1 MNNTYVYQ
9 SIQKPIVFADFENEL
24 WSIII
29 LCVLILTRGIVSSL
43 YRWFGGAEE
52 YHHHVHYSNEY
63 STLDLN
69 LIPKPNPPPAPKG
82 VPSKLSVPPN
92 SPSSEFDPYEKKPK
106 VPPRDELV

>member
-1 MNNTYVYQ
+1 MNYTYVYQ

-43 YRWFGGAEE
+43 MRWFGGDE

-69 LIPKPNPPPAPKG
+69 LQPKPKPPPAPKG
-82 VPSKLSVPPN
+82 ELPKLKVPPN
-92 SPSSEFDPYEKKPK
+92 SPVSEFDPYEKKPK
-106 VPPRDELV
+106 IPPRDELV